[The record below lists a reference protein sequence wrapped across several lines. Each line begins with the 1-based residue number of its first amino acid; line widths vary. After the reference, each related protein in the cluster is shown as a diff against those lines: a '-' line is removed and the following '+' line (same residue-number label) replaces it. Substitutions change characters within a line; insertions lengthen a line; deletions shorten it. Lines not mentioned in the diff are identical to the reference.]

1 MLTVGAY
8 LKKLRTNKGYTLK
21 EMANILKVDISL
33 ISKIEKEERSLS
45 KDLIPEL
52 ADLFEIDFKSLQTTL
67 ISLMVAEQYGQEEY
81 AVESLKMAVKQL
93 QESK

>member
-1 MLTVGAY
+1 MVTVGAY
-8 LKKLRTNKGYTLK
+8 LKKLRTDKGYTLK
-21 EMANILKVDISL
+21 EMANTLKVDISL

-67 ISLMVAEQYGQEEY
+67 ISLMVAEQYGKEEY

-93 QESK
+93 QVSK